1 MFYFLSWTIRI
12 DRGTYNSRLYLLYG
26 PLNLLQLA
34 HRRLLELPLRD
45 HGIEGH
51 GPDLVPELMDT
62 TLIPRRH
69 RHLPSW
75 LRPSLSNSV
84 RTPTL

>member
-1 MFYFLSWTIRI
+1 MFYFLSWTIGI

-62 TLIPRRH
+62 IPIPRRH
-69 RHLPSW
+69 CHLPSW